1 MSAHQSELQGSQ
13 EPEQGLRGWETGSGA
28 VGQWAPGA
36 RRLHGQQQLQ
46 PYGAGLSSPA
56 SSAAASC
63 GAGGG
68 VKASP
73 RASPVPGAAPS
84 VPSTSAV
91 LVHGV
96 QVPHGRPV
104 ATESLCLT
112 FLLEVA
118 AGIDRDQLHRRNF
131 TRCLDGI
138 LMDLDLRVTN

>member
-1 MSAHQSELQGSQ
+1 MLASRRPPALL
-13 EPEQGLRGWETGSGA
+13 LRA
-28 VGQWAPGA
+28 VGLA
-36 RRLHGQQQLQ
+36 
-46 PYGAGLSSPA
+46 
-56 SSAAASC
+56 
-63 GAGGG
+63 GG

-118 AGIDRDQLHRRNF
+118 AGIDRDRLHRRNF